1 MVSMNYFSGTMNF
14 IRNSVIMFYPIRPS
28 NYATLSMILTEVS
41 MEMARNTKKN
51 WSRRVTSTSNA
62 LDLEAGVFT
71 LEDPREIALSLK
83 RSALRSK
90 RRRVD
95 PFRSAMSMLNFYINR
110 AGRRL
115 PLNRRKVL
123 ESAKNELRDV
133 FGRSEK
139 KRRLSR

>member
-1 MVSMNYFSGTMNF
+1 MML
-14 IRNSVIMFYPIRPS
+14 
-28 NYATLSMILTEVS
+28 AEVS
-41 MEMARNTKKN
+41 TEMARNAKKN

-62 LDLEAGVFT
+62 LDLEPGVFT

-110 AGRRL
+110 AGRKL
-115 PLNRRKVL
+115 PLKRRKVL
-123 ESAKNELRDV
+123 ELAKNELRDV
-133 FGRSEK
+133 FGRPEK
-139 KRRLSR
+139 KRRVSR